1 MGMAD
6 MFSKE
11 DRVTVTFT
19 DFYKLMKE
27 AAKCELL
34 MNAVNCDI
42 HPRYIRAMA
51 TGDISQLEPKEA
63 NLLENMA
70 DDRK

>member
-1 MGMAD
+1 MGLAD
-6 MFSKE
+6 AFAKE
-11 DRVTVTFT
+11 DRLTITFS
-19 DFYKLMKE
+19 DFYKLMRE
-27 AAKCELL
+27 SAKCELL

-51 TGDISQLEPKEA
+51 TGDISQLEPKGA